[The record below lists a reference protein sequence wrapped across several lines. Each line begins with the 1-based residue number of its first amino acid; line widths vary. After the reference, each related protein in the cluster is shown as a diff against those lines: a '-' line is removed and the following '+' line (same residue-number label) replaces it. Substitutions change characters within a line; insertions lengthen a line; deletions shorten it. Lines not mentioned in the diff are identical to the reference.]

1 MSTFWLIYWIA
12 LGIIVLFSLFIVGF
26 FEYKEGYCNRKPIS
40 FVYAIFAIMV
50 GAIPGVGIAGAVV
63 LVIAITVLI
72 FGGELVPKENIFGES
87 E

>member
-26 FEYKEGYCNRKPIS
+26 FEYKERGSNRKPIS
-40 FVYAIFAIMV
+40 FLYAIFAIMV
-50 GAIPGVGIAGAVV
+50 GAIPLVGIVGAAI
-63 LVIAITVLI
+63 LLIAITILI
-72 FGGELVPKENIFGES
+72 FEGELVPKENIFCEN

>member
-12 LGIIVLFSLFIVGF
+12 LGIIVLFSLFVVGF
-26 FEYKEGYCNRKPIS
+26 FEYKEGYSNRKSIS
-40 FVYAIFAIMV
+40 FLYAIFAIMI
-50 GAIPGVGIAGAVV
+50 GAIPGIGIAGAAI

-72 FGGELVPKENIFGES
+72 FEGVLVPKENIFGEN